1 MWAVRTHPWRRVSP
15 DTESYRAAVSEKA
28 SLTQARLWLY
38 NSGMLDARSVRH
50 FNYALL
56 ALALFAA
63 FTGLAMVHSAS
74 ASSQGHSPLLIR
86 QIIWLVLG
94 LAVVIFLLYFDYE
107 FLKGISWPIYVA
119 NLILL
124 ILVLIP
130 GLGQS
135 RGGSQRWLV
144 LGPLNFQPSELAKL
158 LVIITLAAFLALRGE
173 EVTQLRV
180 VWKSFLHLSPFLLLV
195 FVQPDLSTS
204 LVFVCIWFGM
214 LLAAGARWS
223 HLLLF
228 LLAGVLLFFL
238 AWHLNLI
245 RPHQKDRVHV
255 LLQPEEEKNDT
266 AYQSQQSMIA
276 IGSGQLHGK
285 GFRRGTQSRLNF
297 VPEQSTDFV
306 LTVVGEEWGF
316 LGTSALLALYAGIVF
331 LALNIAAHARDLFGA
346 LMATG
351 ILCVFG
357 FHVFVNVGMTTGLL
371 PVAGLPLPF
380 LSYGG
385 SNLLLNMICIGLL
398 SSIQM
403 RRHKIR
409 F

>member
-1 MWAVRTHPWRRVSP
+1 MTKTRPCVYNRT
-15 DTESYRAAVSEKA
+15 
-28 SLTQARLWLY
+28 
-38 NSGMLDARSVRH
+38 MLDARSVRH

-56 ALALFAA
+56 ALALLAA

-74 ASSQGHSPLLIR
+74 ASHGHSSLLIR

-94 LAVVIFLLYFDYE
+94 LGVVIFLLYFDYE
-107 FLKGISWPIYVA
+107 FLKGIAWPIYVA
-119 NLILL
+119 NLVLL
-124 ILVLIP
+124 IVVLIP
-130 GLGQS
+130 GLGAS

-144 LGPLNFQPSELAKL
+144 LGSLNFQPSELAKL
-158 LVIITLAAFLALRGE
+158 LVVISLSVLLTSRSE

-180 VWKSFLHLSPFLLLV
+180 VWRSFLHLSPFLLLV

-204 LVFVCIWFGM
+204 LVFICVWFGM
-214 LLAAGARWS
+214 MFAAGAKWQ
-223 HLLLF
+223 HLVLF
-228 LLAGVLLFFL
+228 ALGGVLLFFA
-238 AWHLNLI
+238 AWHLNVI
-245 RPHQKDRVHV
+245 RPHQKERVTV
-255 LLQPEEEKNDT
+255 LLQSEERKSDA
-266 AYQSQQSMIA
+266 AYQCRQSMIA
-276 IGSGQLHGK
+276 IGSGQLSGK
-285 GFRRGTQSRLNF
+285 GFRKGSQSRLDF

-316 LGTSALLALYAGIVF
+316 LGTCALLAIYAGIIF
-331 LALNIAAHARDLFGA
+331 LGLNIAAHASDLFGA

-351 ILCVFG
+351 IVCIFG
-357 FHVFVNVGMTTGLL
+357 FHVFVNAGMTTGLL

-385 SNLLLNMICIGLL
+385 SNLLLNMISIGLL